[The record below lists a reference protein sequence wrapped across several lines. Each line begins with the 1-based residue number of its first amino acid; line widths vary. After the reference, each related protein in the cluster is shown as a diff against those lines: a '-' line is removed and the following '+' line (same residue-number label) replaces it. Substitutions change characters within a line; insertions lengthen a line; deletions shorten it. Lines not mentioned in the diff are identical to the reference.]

1 MRTSGEKSSLNRNI
15 DPFSV
20 GPLDR
25 TSSLSLK
32 ELNLAIMGLGGVPSA
47 RYIPSLCARSMVDG
61 ARVTPSLEWQNLIPF
76 SSGSRH
82 VSLGVS
88 GML

>member
-47 RYIPSLCARSMVDG
+47 RYIPSLCVRSMVDG
-61 ARVTPSLEWQNLIPF
+61 ARVTPSLEWQNLIAF